1 MSQLHKERESQTR
14 KEEEEYEMLDEN
26 DQVKYGL
33 KILKNNQ
40 GIREMLITYR
50 RYPLLHKGYG
60 NYEEL
65 NVELKRWG
73 KDVKVGIYLVRQSW
87 NGTGNYPVCK
97 TKLRGM
103 DNRLFDINVNNEN
116 VKEVVTKLLKE
127 LRSPLENSE
136 CSNAVL
142 FYFP

>member
-65 NVELKRWG
+65 DVELKRWG
-73 KDVKVGIYLVRQSW
+73 KDVKVEIYLLRQSW
-87 NGTGNYPVCK
+87 NGTGYYPVCK

>member
-65 NVELKRWG
+65 DVELKRWG